1 MKFTQEVADK
11 LKNQTIDVQI
21 RTLLEC
27 LECESIDSINKT
39 AYLQFE
45 DLLRDLKVA
54 NRKVD
59 DSKGDFY
66 QLRVDEVMRMR
77 GLKN

>member
-27 LECESIDSINKT
+27 LENEFIDSMNKT